1 MIGFVE
7 GVNYTKQKMIEST
20 SSKPNFTFMMPK
32 NLKINM
38 AVNFP
43 FDNFLAYLDANTDEE
58 RKTYTNKFLQDVR
71 TKVKDIPS
79 REYINPD
86 QQTLDF
92 IIMIVRN
99 QHVYEFIN
107 ESDTEIF

>member
-43 FDNFLAYLDANTDEE
+43 FDNFLAYLDANTDEAG
-58 RKTYTNKFLQDVR
+58 RRFDAAQA
-71 TKVKDIPS
+71 
-79 REYINPD
+79 
-86 QQTLDF
+86 
-92 IIMIVRN
+92 
-99 QHVYEFIN
+99 
-107 ESDTEIF
+107 